1 MIERPTTPSQAEI
14 DRAMIRAR
22 QLHARAFGDVFIRL
36 AGALRRRAHAVR
48 EAWRMS
54 MSKGMS
60 RLRPS
65 LETAK
70 APAVDPTQP
79 CPAG

>member
-22 QLHARAFGDVFIRL
+22 QLHARAFGDVFTKL

-48 EAWRMS
+48 GAWRTS

-60 RLRPS
+60 RLLPS

-70 APAVDPTQP
+70 VPAVDPAQS
-79 CPAG
+79 CPTG